1 MSEKDSPLD
10 RQVGGDHY
18 KDRGIQPIEY
28 MMSNELGYAE
38 GAVVKYVTR
47 WKDKGGVEDLKKA
60 KHFLEMLIY
69 FVERTN
75 K

>member
-1 MSEKDSPLD
+1 MSNPQL
-10 RQVGGDHY
+10 RQVGGSHY

-60 KHFLEMLIY
+60 AHFLEMLID
-69 FVERTN
+69 FVERTD